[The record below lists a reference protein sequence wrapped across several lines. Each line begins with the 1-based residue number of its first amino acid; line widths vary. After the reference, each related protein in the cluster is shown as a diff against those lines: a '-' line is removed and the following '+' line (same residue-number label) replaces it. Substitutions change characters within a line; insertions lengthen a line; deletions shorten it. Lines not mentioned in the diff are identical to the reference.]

1 MRNEN
6 DVIEFKGENGNLKS
20 IKQLIFG
27 ETHWIEKI
35 KNQRIWT
42 EKGARNCRFCWEDES
57 L

>member
-27 ETHWIEKI
+27 ETH
-35 KNQRIWT
+35 
-42 EKGARNCRFCWEDES
+42 
-57 L
+57 